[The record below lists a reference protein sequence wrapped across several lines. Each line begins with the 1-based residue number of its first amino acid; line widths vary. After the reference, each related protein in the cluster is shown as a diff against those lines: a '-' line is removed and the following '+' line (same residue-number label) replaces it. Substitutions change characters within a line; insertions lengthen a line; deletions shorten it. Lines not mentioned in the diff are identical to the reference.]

1 MEGETV
7 FEPRAG
13 ICAVPAA
20 EPVMTFEIRIDWRD
34 VSDLRSPE
42 GCVTVIPFTGRVR
55 SPLFTG
61 EIRPG
66 AADVQTEKPGEARVL
81 TAKYLFRGKD
91 ADGADCSLYVE
102 NIGTAAQ
109 GPGPIRATPTFLT
122 DSKTLGAYLLGRRF
136 RSEVHGWE
144 GGVKILIF
152 EAGEEG

>member
-1 MEGETV
+1 
-7 FEPRAG
+7 
-13 ICAVPAA
+13 
-20 EPVMTFEIRIDWRD
+20 MTFEIRIDWRD

-81 TAKYLFRGKD
+81 TAKYLFHGKD

-102 NIGTAAQ
+102 NIGTAEQ
-109 GPGPIRATPTFLT
+109 GPGPIRAVPTFLT
-122 DSKTLGAYLLGRRF
+122 DSRTLGAYLMGRRF

-144 GGVKILIF
+144 GGVKILVF
-152 EAGEEG
+152 EAGEELN